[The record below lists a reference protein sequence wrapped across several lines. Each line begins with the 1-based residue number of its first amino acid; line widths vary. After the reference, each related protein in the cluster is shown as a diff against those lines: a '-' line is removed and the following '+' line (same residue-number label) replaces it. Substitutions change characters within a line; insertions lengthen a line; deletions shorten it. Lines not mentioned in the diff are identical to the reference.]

1 MKFQTIMIIIEV
13 VVLIVGMV
21 LFKIFP
27 KSNLIKND
35 KVVMIADW
43 AYRFVVNARNILPVT
58 ATGEE
63 KKDNVLSQLKTITQ
77 KYNVDFNDT
86 ELSALIEEAYEKM
99 KSVEVNKS
107 VS

>member
-1 MKFQTIMIIIEV
+1 
-13 VVLIVGMV
+13 
-21 LFKIFP
+21 
-27 KSNLIKND
+27 
-35 KVVMIADW
+35 MIADW

>member
-1 MKFQTIMIIIEV
+1 MKFQSIMIIIEV